1 MNSGGSQGRS
11 LKKEE
16 KSSIKTIQ
24 LKPSFLPNG
33 LKLAK
38 PKPATFY
45 GFNDTC
51 PSGTILIERSQKSD
65 YFRSHPVDE
74 KTESGDYF
82 AIIETNTKGPNLFYG
97 ASARMTTHL
106 FSLLP
111 TQVSASSMYLFGG
124 ADGPRYELNVIE
136 AGWHYSPN
144 EYNDYVPRFF
154 TYWTRDGYANS
165 GCGNLRCPGFVRT
178 TSSPIGPGS
187 PIKDFSVY
195 GGEEVSFSLQIY
207 KLKPS
212 FLPNGLKPTKPKPA
226 TFYGFNDTCPS
237 GTILIERSQKSDY
250 FRSHV
255 HPVDDIAD
263 LGHHFAVFENNIA
276 KLFHGASARMT
287 THQLPNLLPNQVS
300 SSSIYLYG
308 DTYGPRNETN
318 VIQAGW
324 HVAPTLY
331 NDNIPRFFTLWTT
344 DGYEKTGCVNLRC
357 PGFVR
362 TTSGPIGPGSTI
374 EKFSVYKGEEMSFS
388 LEIFKDPS
396 TSNWWVLL
404 QGGALGYYPKEL
416 LPKMDI
422 GVDRIQMGGH
432 VYSPTSE
439 ASPPMGSGH
448 PYTEGRK
455 KAAYFTQVQFIDR
468 RHILFNL
475 EPQFLTFVSDLPD
488 YYGIGKYHLDVTDG
502 YIFAYGGAGGFIK

>member
-1 MNSGGSQGRS
+1 MERWRRKLGVAGT
-11 LKKEE
+11 LEAD
-16 KSSIKTIQ
+16 KSK
-24 LKPSFLPNG
+24 NG
-33 LKLAK
+33 EL
-38 PKPATFY
+38 Y
-45 GFNDTC
+45 DC
-51 PSGTILIERSQKSD
+51 
-65 YFRSHPVDE
+65 VD
-74 KTESGDYF
+74 
-82 AIIETNTKGPNLFYG
+82 
-97 ASARMTTHL
+97 
-106 FSLLP
+106 
-111 TQVSASSMYLFGG
+111 
-124 ADGPRYELNVIE
+124 
-136 AGWHYSPN
+136 
-144 EYNDYVPRFF
+144 
-154 TYWTRDGYANS
+154 
-165 GCGNLRCPGFVRT
+165 
-178 TSSPIGPGS
+178 
-187 PIKDFSVY
+187 
-195 GGEEVSFSLQIY
+195 IY
-207 KLKPS
+207 KQPAFDHPLLKNHTLQLKPS

-455 KAAYFTQVQFIDR
+455 
-468 RHILFNL
+468 
-475 EPQFLTFVSDLPD
+475 
-488 YYGIGKYHLDVTDG
+488 YHLDVTDG